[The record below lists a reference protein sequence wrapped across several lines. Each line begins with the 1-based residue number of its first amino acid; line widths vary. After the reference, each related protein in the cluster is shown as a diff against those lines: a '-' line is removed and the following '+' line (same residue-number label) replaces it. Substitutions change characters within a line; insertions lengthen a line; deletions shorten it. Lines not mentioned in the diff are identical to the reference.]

1 MKNKFNP
8 KKTGYLILGLV
19 MVFLLSN
26 CKKETEEIDTSYPE
40 IIASASSFPQ
50 QCSIIKRGESFT
62 FKAQVSDNVELGSMN
77 IDIHHNFD
85 HHSHST
91 EVNSCNMEAIKT
103 PVKPYLLI
111 REINIPAGQK
121 HYEATATINVPAE
134 IDPGDYHF
142 LIRIT
147 DKAGWQTIKGIS
159 IKIN

>member
-8 KKTGYLILGLV
+8 VKTGFIGLCALSV
-19 MVFLLSN
+19 LLLSN
-26 CKKETEEIDTSYPE
+26 CKKETEEIDTTYPE
-40 IIASASSFPQ
+40 IISSATSFPQ
-50 QCSIIKRGESFT
+50 QCSVIKRGETFT
-62 FKAQVSDNVELGSMN
+62 FKTQVSDNVELGSMS

-103 PVKPYLLI
+103 PVKPFLLI
-111 REINIPAGQK
+111 REVSIPAGQRN
-121 HYEATATINVPAE
+121 YEATASVNVPAD

-142 LIRIT
+142 LIRVT

>member
-26 CKKETEEIDTSYPE
+26 CKKGTEEIDTSYPE
-40 IIASASSFPQ
+40 IVASASGFPQ

-62 FKAQVSDNVELGSMN
+62 FKAQVSDNVELGSMS

-121 HYEATATINVPAE
+121 NYEATATINVQAD

>member
-1 MKNKFNP
+1 M
-8 KKTGYLILGLV
+8 ILSVLTI
-19 MVFLLSN
+19 FLLSN
-26 CKKETEEIDTSYPE
+26 CKKETEEIDTTYPE
-40 IIASASSFPQ
+40 IIASSTAFPQ
-50 QCSIIKRGESFT
+50 QCSTIKRGESFT
-62 FKAQVSDNVELGSMN
+62 FKTRVSDNVELGSMS

-91 EVNSCNMEAIKT
+91 EVNSCNMEAVKS

-111 REINIPAGQK
+111 REISIPAGQK
-121 HYEATATINVPAE
+121 NYEATASINVPAD

>member
-8 KKTGYLILGLV
+8 AKTGFIALSLLSV
-19 MVFLLSN
+19 LLLSN
-26 CKKETEEIDTSYPE
+26 CKKETEEIDTTYPE
-40 IIASASSFPQ
+40 IITSATAFPQ
-50 QCSIIKRGESFT
+50 QCSVIKRGESFI
-62 FKAQVSDNVELGSMN
+62 FKTQVSDNVELGSMS
-77 IDIHHNFD
+77 IDIHNNFD

-111 REINIPAGQK
+111 REVSIPAGQK
-121 HYEATATINVPAE
+121 NYEATATVNVPSDV
-134 IDPGDYHF
+134 DPGDYHF